1 MGHQAKKTESHQNLL
16 YITPNDKYSLQQAV
30 SSAITTV
37 TLSEDKS
44 QLDITSIAF
53 EVLQTSSLFVLD
65 VLLPYPL
72 TRTIERIIER
82 IHRKKKTNG
91 GDQEKQN
98 EDTQSDI
105 NQILNSLK
113 LEDWSSFV
121 AQIPYT
127 SIPEDFDF
135 PPGHPLP
142 GKLYRSHPLKSKI
155 NNYIPIEAFDYLL
168 YAEREAEL
176 LRLLVDLGA
185 TKIIIKEKQVGQLES
200 ELSANAKITS
210 AGGLEGKIEGN
221 INRSNESTRTFSLGG
236 KKWKPELLEKFDGN
250 NYSWLTYEPAW
261 TAVVHARLHGKC
273 LTASIEL
280 TNDDSYSISGK
291 IGLAEGLLQNLAGLD
306 ASMKLNRSQTKTSLI
321 AIEFAPPIND

>member
-1 MGHQAKKTESHQNLL
+1 MDDQSKKTESYQTLL

-44 QLDITSIAF
+44 QLDITSIAL

-82 IHRKKKTNG
+82 TNRQKKTNG

-98 EDTQSDI
+98 KDTQSDI

-127 SIPEDFDF
+127 SIPKDFDF

-168 YAEREAEL
+168 YAEREDEL
-176 LRLLVDLGA
+176 ID
-185 TKIIIKEKQVGQLES
+185 
-200 ELSANAKITS
+200 
-210 AGGLEGKIEGN
+210 
-221 INRSNESTRTFSLGG
+221 
-236 KKWKPELLEKFDGN
+236 
-250 NYSWLTYEPAW
+250 
-261 TAVVHARLHGKC
+261 
-273 LTASIEL
+273 
-280 TNDDSYSISGK
+280 
-291 IGLAEGLLQNLAGLD
+291 
-306 ASMKLNRSQTKTSLI
+306 
-321 AIEFAPPIND
+321 